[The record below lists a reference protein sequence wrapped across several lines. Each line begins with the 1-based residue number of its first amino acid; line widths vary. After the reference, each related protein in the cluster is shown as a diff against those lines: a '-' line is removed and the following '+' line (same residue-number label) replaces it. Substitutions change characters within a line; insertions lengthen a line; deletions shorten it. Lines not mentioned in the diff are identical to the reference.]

1 MSTSVIGYAGSYRGK
16 VLDHA
21 VNVSSG
27 GHPQLVLTLSAVE
40 QYDFETLAWADW
52 SQYDQGIT
60 AYLILAGK
68 DGKATKNCEQ
78 VMKLFGWDGMS
89 FSGLDALDI
98 NEKDIQFRVADNVY
112 EGKTNQKVV
121 WIDEYDSKPSSGL
134 GTVEKLDS
142 NKLKAL
148 DKQFAGTLKGLTGGK
163 IAVAKAPSTP
173 PTPPA
178 PKKAMPPVAPVQSD
192 ADDAAAA
199 AAGDPDSIPDP
210 AATPAPGIIRPPAPP
225 KPPAPKAKPG
235 PKPKAKAEAPAAPAK
250 VYTINTAWEEVVA
263 KTEGVDDTARGEAW
277 NSVMDQVAP
286 GKADKDFTQE
296 EWIAQIKYTVDECK
310 SH

>member
-210 AATPAPGIIRPPAPP
+210 AATPAPGIIRPPPP
-225 KPPAPKAKPG
+225 PHPPAPQGQARPQAEGESRSPG
-235 PKPKAKAEAPAAPAK
+235 CPG
-250 VYTINTAWEEVVA
+250 
-263 KTEGVDDTARGEAW
+263 EGLYDQHRLGGSRGE
-277 NSVMDQVAP
+277 DR
-286 GKADKDFTQE
+286 GRG
-296 EWIAQIKYTVDECK
+296 
-310 SH
+310 